1 MRRRIA
7 AGNWKMNMGL
17 EASAEL
23 ARKVKDFT
31 GSNARSVDIVVC
43 PTFLSLADVAE
54 ELEGSGIA
62 VGAQDCYHGSQ
73 GAFTGEVNPELIK
86 DAGGAYCIVG
96 HSERRTLMQE
106 ADKEVNLKAKALI
119 GAGIVPIIC
128 VGETLAERQALD
140 TMNVVRGQVMRAY
153 AGIAPEDA
161 AGTVIAYEPV
171 WAIGTGLNATAD
183 DAEAV
188 CKAIRDV
195 IRYIYDGPTAD
206 SVRILYGGSVKA
218 DNISGLMSEKDI
230 DGALVGGASLKAAE
244 FGKIVQAIA
253 GKCSDEA

>member
-17 EASAEL
+17 EASVEL

-31 GSNARSVDIVVC
+31 GIHAHSVDIVVC
-43 PTFLSLADVAE
+43 PTFLSLARTAG

-62 VGAQDCYHGSQ
+62 VGAQDCYHESQ
-73 GAFTGEVNPELIK
+73 GAFTGEVNPELIR
-86 DAGGAYCIVG
+86 DAGGSYCIVG
-96 HSERRTLMQE
+96 HSERRTLMHE
-106 ADKEVNLKAKALI
+106 TDKEVNLKVKSLI
-119 GAGIVPIIC
+119 GGCIVPIIC

-153 AGIAPEDA
+153 AGIEPEA
-161 AGTVIAYEPV
+161 AARTVIAYEPV
-171 WAIGTGLNATAD
+171 WAIGTGLNATAQ
-183 DAEAV
+183 DAQAV
-188 CKAIRDV
+188 CRAIRDT
-195 IRYIYDGPTAD
+195 IRYIYDDTTAD

-218 DNISGLMSEKDI
+218 DNISDLMSEKDI

-244 FGKIVQAIA
+244 FGKIIQAIA
-253 GKCSDEA
+253 GKIQ